1 MAVKEH
7 DDVAEFGELNKA
19 LTTMNM
25 AAEMQ
30 TQMLSLMAWLLHL
43 GNVSFGSLEEESSPP
58 VKTPRP
64 GGLGAIGEGEVGV
77 GESKEAPTKV
87 SLEPASL
94 AALERAAGQLGLE
107 AAALQQALTTRT
119 VTTVAHGTAESVTVP
134 LDAQKCTYTRDGLAK
149 SVFSAVFEWAVT
161 FINEQLGA
169 AEEASAEHLF
179 IGILDIFGF
188 ESFAVNSLEQLLIN
202 FANEKLQATFN
213 SHVFTTEQ
221 ASCPLDVHDARACRP
236 FTSTCLRTVRW

>member
-1 MAVKEH
+1 MPSRSYLNTSGVMAVKEH

-19 LTTMNM
+19 LATMNM
-25 AAEMQ
+25 SDEVQA
-30 TQMLSLMAWLLHL
+30 QMLSLMAGLLHL
-43 GNVSFGSLEEESSPP
+43 GNVSFGSLEEDSSPP
-58 VKTPRP
+58 AKTPRP
-64 GGLGAIGEGEVGV
+64 GGLGAIGEGVVGV
-77 GESKEAPTKV
+77 GESQKEAPSKV

-107 AAALQQALTTRT
+107 PAALQQALTTRT
-119 VTTVAHGTAESVTVP
+119 VTTVAHGNAESVTVP
-134 LDAQKCTYTRDGLAK
+134 LDAQKCTYMRDGLAK
-149 SVFSAVFEWAVT
+149 SVFSTVFDWAVG

-169 AEEASAEHLF
+169 AEEASADQLF

-221 ASCPLDVHDARACRP
+221 VSRP
-236 FTSTCLRTVRW
+236 